1 MYRAIIFTCV
11 FLFYAS
17 GLEAQLLL
25 NTGSGLPGLGKS
37 TAVWADFNNDGLLD
51 VAITGI
57 NGAGAKEAGL
67 YLNNDDGT
75 FTNSGVGLIPVSDG
89 SLAVGDINNDG
100 YVDLLLA
107 GTDSDNN
114 KVARLYKN
122 SSGVFTPLALTLPGV
137 SFGTVHLSDMNNDG
151 LTDIVLN
158 GMNGLNT
165 RVTQVY
171 QNKGT
176 DNFDL
181 LTTPFIGTSH
191 GSVVIGDFN
200 NDSYQDIVV
209 TGLNNSN
216 QRTTRFYHNKG
227 NGLFTEIATVLPAVR
242 SGGLTT
248 TDLNSDGYIDLL
260 VMGNTAS
267 STNLSQLFL
276 NNTGN
281 GFLASYNFPPL
292 IDGGSAFG
300 DYDND
305 GLPDVVMFGYD
316 GAYQTFLYKNNGD
329 ETFSAVA
336 AALPG
341 NVSGG
346 VHWID
351 YNHDNKLDLHMHG
364 YSVSIPFSNL
374 FENQQSVGN
383 TLPNAPTNLSY
394 TAYADSVVLMWDK
407 PVDNETSSASL
418 SYEVYI
424 GTSPGTINIQAPLAN
439 ISTTTRKVAHV
450 GRYTRNIAVIQG
462 LPEGRYYWSA
472 QAIDASLDASSFAV
486 EHSFVS
492 CSRVKIAGV
501 NEACYKN
508 DFQLHV
514 GTTGD
519 DVRWYTTHDPLHALG
534 SGITLQTSL
543 EEKQKVYAVVTKP
556 LGCTVSD
563 TTTVDILP
571 LPLVKVGDDVIVCTG
586 DRLRLEAQTAI
597 PNIRW
602 YTQADPV
609 TTLSTSA
616 ILHYQV
622 KAPHIFIARIQDSK
636 GCINSDSIEITLHP
650 LRTTNLGPDREI
662 CMRDELTLSTGSS
675 TDVVNWYGEK
685 AGVLATNTF
694 DLHHKVFQDDTIWA
708 HLHDENGCNVY
719 DTLTVTMLPLP
730 HADAGTDQMICEGN
744 PIAIGGAYPDNTL
757 LSFSWSPSSF
767 LSSSIIANPLAS
779 PSTDTKYVL
788 TVTAENNCYTK
799 DSLMVYLN
807 RPSTINAGKDTTIC
821 VGDQFFLGGKPTA
834 SGSTLPYTF
843 TWSPDQGL
851 SSVSH
856 SNPLAF
862 PKTTTTYRLQTKA
875 GTCIL
880 ETHYVTVTVNPL
892 PVVKANDDAVVG
904 VEEPIT
910 LSVGGAVSYRWF
922 PEELFPDNTLAQ
934 PIISPNRT
942 TRYWVEGTDG
952 NGCVSRDTVSVT
964 VRSELFVPSLFTPNS
979 DGQNDVFRAH
989 GFGIKEITLKVF
1001 DRWGRLLFESSSL
1014 EHGWDGR
1021 NNGGEIEQGSFVW
1034 TVEGSFH
1041 DGTPVRY
1048 NGQQRGIVK
1057 LIR

>member
-1 MYRAIIFTCV
+1 M
-11 FLFYAS
+11 FLLYAS
-17 GLEAQLLL
+17 RLEAQLVL
-25 NTGSGLPGLGKS
+25 NAGSGLPGLGKS
-37 TAVWADFNNDGLLD
+37 AAVWADFNNDGVLD

-57 NGAGAKEAGL
+57 NSAGSKEAGL
-67 YLNNDDGT
+67 YLNNNDGT
-75 FTNSGVGLIPVSDG
+75 FTNSGLGLVPVSDG
-89 SLAVGDINNDG
+89 SLAAGDINNDG
-100 YVDLLLA
+100 YVDLLLT

-114 KVARLYKN
+114 KITRLYKN
-122 SSGVFTPLALTLPGV
+122 SNGILTSLSLALPGV

-158 GMNGLNT
+158 GMNDLNE

-171 QNKGT
+171 QNQGA
-176 DNFDL
+176 DNFDF

-200 NDSYQDIVV
+200 NDSYQDLIV

-227 NGLFTEIATVLPAVR
+227 NGLFTETATVLPAVR
-242 SGGLTT
+242 SGGLSAA
-248 TDLNSDGYIDLL
+248 DVNADGYIDVL
-260 VMGNTAS
+260 VMGNTNA

-276 NNTGN
+276 NNAGN

-305 GLPDVVMFGYD
+305 GLPDVVLFGYD
-316 GAYQTFLYKNNGD
+316 GAYQAFLYHNNGNG
-329 ETFSAVA
+329 TFSTIAT
-336 AALPG
+336 ALPG
-341 NVSGG
+341 NVSGAA
-346 VHWID
+346 HWAD
-351 YNHDNKLDLHMHG
+351 YNHDNKLDLYMHG

-374 FENQQSVGN
+374 FENQQSIVN
-383 TLPNAPTNLSY
+383 TRPNAPTNLSY
-394 TAYADSVVLMWDK
+394 TAYADSVVLTWDR
-407 PVDNETSSASL
+407 PVDGETSSVSL

-424 GTSPGTINIQAPLAN
+424 GTSPGMTNTQAPLAT
-439 ISTTTRKVAHV
+439 ISTAIRKVAHV
-450 GRYTRNIAVIQG
+450 GRYTRNVAVIQG
-462 LPEGRYYWSA
+462 LPEGRYYWSV
-472 QAIDASLDASSFAV
+472 QAIDASAGASPFAL

-514 GTTGD
+514 GSTGD
-519 DVRWYTTHDPLHALG
+519 DVRWYTTNDPLHALG
-534 SGITLQTSL
+534 TGTTLQTSL
-543 EEKQKVYAVVTKP
+543 EEKQKLFAVVTKS
-556 LGCTVSD
+556 LGCIVSD
-563 TTTVDILP
+563 TITVNILP
-571 LPLVKVGDDVIVCTG
+571 LPLVNVGDDRLVCTG
-586 DRLRLEAQTAI
+586 DRLRFEAQTSVT
-597 PNIRW
+597 NIQW
-602 YTQADPV
+602 YAKGDPA
-609 TTLSTSA
+609 TILSTLA
-616 ILHYQV
+616 VLQQEI
-622 KAPHIFIARIQDSK
+622 KMPRTFISRVEDVN
-636 GCINSDSIEITLHP
+636 GCINSDSIEIALHP
-650 LRTTNLGPDREI
+650 LRVVDLGADREI
-662 CMRDELTLSTGSS
+662 CMRDELILSTGNS
-675 TDVVNWYGEK
+675 TDVVNWYGKK

-708 HLHDENGCNVY
+708 HLHDGNGCNVY

-730 HADAGTDQMICEGN
+730 HADAGTDQMICEGS
-744 PIAIGGAYPDNTL
+744 PIAIGGSYPDNTR
-757 LSFSWSPSSF
+757 LSFSWSPASF
-767 LSSSIIANPLAS
+767 LSSSTITNPLAS
-779 PSTDTKYVL
+779 PSADTKYVL
-788 TVTAENNCYTK
+788 TVTAENNCYAK

-807 RPSTINAGKDTTIC
+807 RPSIIDAGSDTTIC
-821 VGDQFFLGGKPTA
+821 IGAQFFLGGKPTA

-851 SSVSH
+851 SNASH
-856 SNPLAF
+856 ANPLAF
-862 PKTTTTYRLQTKA
+862 PKTTTTYSLQTKA

-880 ETHYVTVTVNPL
+880 ETHYVTVTVNPS
-892 PVVKANDDAVVG
+892 PNVKANEDVVAG

-910 LSVGGAVSYRWF
+910 LSVTGAVSYRWF
-922 PEELFPDNTLAQ
+922 PEELFSDNTLVQ
-934 PIISPNRT
+934 PVILPNRT

-952 NGCVSRDTVSVT
+952 NGCVSRDTVRVT

-979 DGQNDVFRAH
+979 DGQNDIFRAH

-1014 EHGWDGR
+1014 DHGWDGR
-1021 NNGGEIEQGSFVW
+1021 SNGSDVEQGSFVW
-1034 TVEGSFH
+1034 TVEGSYH
-1041 DGTPVRY
+1041 DGTPVQY